1 MAEDV
6 LVIGGG
12 IAGLC
17 CAYFLRRRGAA
28 VTVLERGAIAG
39 PQSCSYGNTGLAGTQ
54 GAMPLAEPGVPAQG
68 LRWLLNPESPFYLKP
83 RLDPQLAAWLW
94 RFRRHCTERAA
105 QRGFRVLL
113 ELKKQSL
120 QILRELCAAGPL
132 AACFAAD
139 GMVVAFKTAQAFDKA
154 AGSVAGAVAAGVP
167 LRVLTPAELA
177 TLEPGVEFD
186 IHGAL
191 YNSEGARLRVPEFI
205 DRLGRLLEGMAV
217 RVRTGTDV
225 TGFEVADGRI
235 RRVRTTRGDFTPDEV
250 VIAAGA
256 WSAECARKLGL
267 RLPLQP
273 ARGYSITVPV
283 PRGAPRRP
291 VLLSEGKVAIAPFG
305 DRLRIGGTLEL
316 SGLAPSGL
324 DNAVPA
330 RRIEGIRR
338 TVRASLPG
346 LPLCWPGGTTPPDP
360 PARALP
366 GDAEIWSGLR
376 PCTPDGIPFVGRA
389 PAHRNLYFSCG
400 HGHTGMGLAP
410 ASGKLLAQL
419 MAGEQPDA
427 DPAPLRVERFR
438 GAGPR

>member
-1 MAEDV
+1 VAEDV
-6 LVIGGG
+6 LVIGGS

-17 CAYFLRRRGAA
+17 CAYFLRRQGAA

-68 LRWLLNPESPFYLKP
+68 LRWLLNPESPFYLRP

-94 RFRRHCTERAA
+94 RFRRYCTEQAA

-113 ELKKQSL
+113 ELKQQSL
-120 QILRELCAAGPL
+120 RILRELCAEPVL
-132 AACFAAD
+132 APCFAAD
-139 GMVVAFKTAQAFDKA
+139 GLVVTFKTARAFDKA
-154 AGSVAGAVAAGVP
+154 AGSVPGAVAAGVP
-167 LRVLTPAELA
+167 LRVLAPAELA
-177 TLEPGVEFD
+177 ALEPGVEFD

-191 YNSEGARLRVPEFI
+191 YNSEGAYLQVPEFI
-205 DRLGRLLEGMAV
+205 DRLARLLEGMAV
-217 RVRTGTDV
+217 RVRAGTEV

-235 RRVRTTRGDFTPDEV
+235 RRVRTTRGDCTPDAV

-256 WSAECARKLGL
+256 WSARCARKLGL

-273 ARGYSITVPV
+273 ARGYTITFPV

-305 DRLRIGGTLEL
+305 DRLRVGGTLEL
-316 SGLAPSGL
+316 SGLTPSGL
-324 DNAVPA
+324 DGAVPP
-330 RRIEGIRR
+330 RRIDGIRR
-338 TVRASLPG
+338 AVQASLPG
-346 LPLCWPGGTTPPDP
+346 LCWPGGAP
-360 PARALP
+360 
-366 GDAEIWSGLR
+366 IWSGLR
-376 PCTPDGIPFVGRA
+376 SCAPDGIPIVGRA
-389 PAHRNLYFSCG
+389 PGYANLYLNCG

-410 ASGKLLAQL
+410 ASGRLLAQL

-427 DPAPLRVERFR
+427 DLAPLRVERFR
-438 GAGPR
+438 ATGRR

>member
-39 PQSCSYGNTGLAGTQ
+39 PQSCSSGNTGLAGTQ

-94 RFRRHCTERAA
+94 RFRRHCTEQAA
-105 QRGFRVLL
+105 RRGFLVLL

-120 QILRELCAAGPL
+120 EILRELCAAGPL

-154 AGSVAGAVAAGVP
+154 AGSVPGAVAAGVP

-177 TLEPGVEFD
+177 ALEPGVEFD
-186 IHGAL
+186 IYGAL
-191 YNSEGARLRVPEFI
+191 YNSEGAHLRVPEFI
-205 DRLGRLLEGMAV
+205 DGFGRLLESMAV
-217 RVRTGTDV
+217 RVRAGTEV
-225 TGFEVADGRI
+225 TGFEAADGRI

-267 RLPLQP
+267 RLPLQA

-283 PRGAPRRP
+283 PGGAPSRP

-305 DRLRIGGTLEL
+305 DRLRVGGTLEL
-316 SGLAPSGL
+316 SGLTPSGL
-324 DNAVPA
+324 DRAVPA
-330 RRIEGIRR
+330 RRIDGIRR
-338 TVRASLPG
+338 NVRASLPG
-346 LPLCWPGGTTPPDP
+346 LAPALCWPGGTTPPYP
-360 PARALP
+360 PEA

-389 PAHRNLYFSCG
+389 PTHRNLYLSCG

-410 ASGKLLAQL
+410 ESGRLVAQL
-419 MAGEQPDA
+419 MAGEPPDT
-427 DPAPLRVERFR
+427 DLAPLRVERFR
-438 GAGPR
+438 GLARR